1 MPTRLPMLLIVLAVA
16 SSVRAESRVLDGE
29 LHHLRCEGP
38 PEWTEFPASPESDRL
53 ECSFDAVQNPAEQ
66 TLRLRQQD
74 VKQVWRVK
82 LNDRE
87 LGQLRRDENDMVVY
101 FAVPADGIVS
111 GKNVLRI
118 EQDARG
124 KVVPDD
130 VRVGEVILDPRPV
143 QEVLTEATLVVTV
156 ADEGTGQ
163 AIPSRLTVLDEHG
176 ALQSVWAAPS
186 PQLAVRPGTVY
197 SATGEARLGLPV
209 GKFTLLA
216 GRGFEYSLASV
227 EVTLTAGE
235 TAHQRLTIRREVP
248 TEGYVACDTHVH
260 TLTHSGHGD
269 ATAEERMATIAGEGI
284 ELPVATDH
292 NVQIDHDPVARAVG
306 VRQYFTPVI
315 GNEVTTPVGHFNIF
329 PVPRD
334 APVPNHRQTE
344 WGAIFD
350 EIEARTGAPIVVLN
364 HARDLHSGVRP
375 FGPERFNAATAESV
389 LGWPYRFTA
398 MEVVNSSATQ
408 SDWRRLFLDWMSL
421 LNRGVA
427 VTPIG
432 SSDSHDVARHFVGQ
446 GRTYLRCDDHDP
458 GHIEVDRAVESL
470 RRGSVRVSYGL
481 LVELKVGD
489 SSSGDVATVE
499 GGTIP
504 VDVRV
509 LGPHWTSAERVELF
523 VNGRPEFEQ
532 SIRPEDATTPGV
544 KWTGRWVLP
553 RPAHDV
559 HLVAIASGPGIAGSW
574 WKTAKP
580 YQARSPDWE
589 PRVFGCSG
597 ALWVDADGDGAAT
610 PARTYAER
618 AWNESQG
625 DLPRLVALLEK
636 YDAAVAAQAAGLY
649 QAAGGEFT
657 DPKFTAAMQSAV
669 PSVKAGF
676 QQFQESWR
684 ETQAARA
691 GIVE

>member
-216 GRGFEYSLASV
+216 GRGF
-227 EVTLTAGE
+227 
-235 TAHQRLTIRREVP
+235 
-248 TEGYVACDTHVH
+248 
-260 TLTHSGHGD
+260 
-269 ATAEERMATIAGEGI
+269 
-284 ELPVATDH
+284 
-292 NVQIDHDPVARAVG
+292 
-306 VRQYFTPVI
+306 
-315 GNEVTTPVGHFNIF
+315 
-329 PVPRD
+329 
-334 APVPNHRQTE
+334 
-344 WGAIFD
+344 
-350 EIEARTGAPIVVLN
+350 
-364 HARDLHSGVRP
+364 
-375 FGPERFNAATAESV
+375 
-389 LGWPYRFTA
+389 
-398 MEVVNSSATQ
+398 
-408 SDWRRLFLDWMSL
+408 
-421 LNRGVA
+421 
-427 VTPIG
+427 
-432 SSDSHDVARHFVGQ
+432 
-446 GRTYLRCDDHDP
+446 
-458 GHIEVDRAVESL
+458 
-470 RRGSVRVSYGL
+470 
-481 LVELKVGD
+481 
-489 SSSGDVATVE
+489 
-499 GGTIP
+499 
-504 VDVRV
+504 
-509 LGPHWTSAERVELF
+509 
-523 VNGRPEFEQ
+523 
-532 SIRPEDATTPGV
+532 
-544 KWTGRWVLP
+544 
-553 RPAHDV
+553 
-559 HLVAIASGPGIAGSW
+559 
-574 WKTAKP
+574 
-580 YQARSPDWE
+580 
-589 PRVFGCSG
+589 
-597 ALWVDADGDGAAT
+597 
-610 PARTYAER
+610 
-618 AWNESQG
+618 
-625 DLPRLVALLEK
+625 
-636 YDAAVAAQAAGLY
+636 
-649 QAAGGEFT
+649 
-657 DPKFTAAMQSAV
+657 
-669 PSVKAGF
+669 
-676 QQFQESWR
+676 
-684 ETQAARA
+684 
-691 GIVE
+691 